1 MRAVVQRVSRAHV
14 RVDLKTVGQIG
25 KGLVVL
31 VGIAA
36 GDTREMA
43 DYMVD
48 KIASLRVFP
57 DSAGKMNLSV
67 EDIQGAVLAISQFTL
82 FGDARRGRRPS
93 FIDAARPEEAE
104 PLYDYLLQS
113 LRSRGLK
120 VETGVFGARME
131 VELVNDGPVTILL
144 DSDRLF

>member
-14 RVDLKTVGQIG
+14 RVDSKTVGQIG

-36 GDTREMA
+36 GDTRETA

-48 KIASLRVFP
+48 KVASLRVFP
-57 DSAGKMNLSV
+57 DSVGKMNLSV
-67 EDIQGAVLAISQFTL
+67 EDVQGAVLAISQFTL
-82 FGDARRGRRPS
+82 LGGVRRGRRPS
-93 FIDAARPEEAE
+93 FTDAARPEEAE
-104 PLYDYLLQS
+104 PLYDYLLKS

-120 VETGVFGARME
+120 VETGVFGAMME

-144 DSDRLF
+144 DSERLF